1 MNWKKAALGLMAGLV
16 SATILAGCG
25 GGGGTKT
32 DGDPKKPAATPSAQL
47 ELKGEPSSTFRFG
60 SKTAKIYE
68 LKGPAADKDFI
79 FTGERVVYA
88 NGAI

>member
-47 ELKGEPSSTFRFG
+47 EL
-60 SKTAKIYE
+60 
-68 LKGPAADKDFI
+68 
-79 FTGERVVYA
+79 
-88 NGAI
+88 